1 MRRYISAL
9 SMMFEGMKAK
19 QPKETAAQRRKTNRK
34 DHYTPPRSMTEAERE
49 YYAKHKHLHGFN
61 N

>member
-19 QPKETAAQRRKTNRK
+19 QPKETAAERRRYKRK
-34 DHYTPPRSMTEAERE
+34 DHYTPPRSMTDAEKV
-49 YYAKHKHLHGFN
+49 YYAEHKTLHGFKP
-61 N
+61 